1 MSNTQDSVWPHFK
14 MPQSLLKYC
23 GWCPVLTLLCVF
35 GNVINHSLSC
45 LIYHLKATHF
55 ISHVLML
62 CILFLV
68 NLDDGKKKWF
78 LEFYKR
84 MCNCGNPNKNNRVGS
99 VTLALQVWKKS
110 IICSSTELL
119 LRTESTKYGI
129 KRNVWTV
136 VIFISCSFQ
145 SSVLSG
151 ATIDDDPEAECRRC
165 CAFNF
170 PVSSSMMPSILHL
183 LFTFPTIF
191 TIHSFTAYFPFSPL
205 SHPMSLSLPSPS
217 FQCRV
222 HYYGFGGCLPPRH

>member
-1 MSNTQDSVWPHFK
+1 M
-14 MPQSLLKYC
+14 
-23 GWCPVLTLLCVF
+23 
-35 GNVINHSLSC
+35 
-45 LIYHLKATHF
+45 
-55 ISHVLML
+55 
-62 CILFLV
+62 
-68 NLDDGKKKWF
+68 
-78 LEFYKR
+78 E
-84 MCNCGNPNKNNRVGS
+84 
-99 VTLALQVWKKS
+99 KS

-191 TIHSFTAYFPFSPL
+191 TIHSFTAYFLFSPL